1 MAIRDPTRLGW
12 SPVAISHHNTDR
24 YMDYLRRRW
33 NEGCHNALVLFGELV
48 EQGFQGSVPSVRRTV
63 AAWRKTPESTREGEM
78 KPHAPRSALGKR
90 PSSRR
95 VSWLLFLPAEELD
108 ADDKKFIEAIRRHA
122 PPLSIAGEL
131 AQQFREIVK
140 TQRAGSLSDWITRA
154 CGSSVPS
161 DIRRFALGLLADQP
175 TIEASILLP
184 WSNGQVEGQVNRL
197 KVVKRES
204 YGRAS
209 LDLKQAYPPC
219 AK

>member
-1 MAIRDPTRLGW
+1 
-12 SPVAISHHNTDR
+12 
-24 YMDYLRRRW
+24 
-33 NEGCHNALVLFGELV
+33 
-48 EQGFQGSVPSVRRTV
+48 
-63 AAWRKTPESTREGEM
+63 
-78 KPHAPRSALGKR
+78 
-90 PSSRR
+90 

-108 ADDKKFIEAIRRHA
+108 ADEQKLVEAIRRHA

-131 AQQFREIVK
+131 AQQFREMVK

-219 AK
+219 AKQLERIKNSKIPVRIATSG